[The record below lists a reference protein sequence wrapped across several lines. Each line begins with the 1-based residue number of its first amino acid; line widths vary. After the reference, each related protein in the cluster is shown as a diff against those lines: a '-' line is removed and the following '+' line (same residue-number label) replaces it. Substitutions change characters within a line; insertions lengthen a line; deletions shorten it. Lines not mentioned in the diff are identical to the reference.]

1 MEFLMPNNNRYEIS
15 EALQMPLPLT
25 KEEAMQETLTQKE
38 SAARRFP
45 ILPSNANVTVIPII
59 PGITLFG
66 YIRFLNASPVETRVD
81 IYANGRKVAAV
92 CISMLLRIY
101 EAVSGWYRIY
111 DLPRRNR
118 HKPSDVLR
126 LQVQSGGIYTVA
138 VTGLADALSTLTIED
153 SHRYLSPNRA
163 YIRCEAAPPDCP
175 AMDVYWDDRMVL
187 SDLRY
192 EEISRYLTTAPG
204 SHNLKLR
211 ETDTGKILVEHPKV
225 NLKGGKAYTVYVV
238 GSRADR
244 AGLQVLIPLEGVTYL
259 DTSENY
265 RIYGF
270 FLKTPVQMD
279 YPLLYYCQYL
289 SLKNHDKFQYN
300 QTRRI
305 IMLKGKLLFSGV
317 GSIAAYKM
325 ANVAS
330 MLVKLH
336 ADVHVIMTENACQF
350 ITPVTFETLTGN
362 KCMVDTFDRNFS
374 SMWHIFPLRKGGCAS
389 GCACFRKCDWQAGK
403 RHCG

>member
-25 KEEAMQETLTQKE
+25 KEEAMQETLTQEE

-81 IYANGRKVAAV
+81 IYANGRRVAAD
-92 CISMLLRIY
+92 LRY
-101 EAVSGWYRIY
+101 QHFTEYMKLFPGWYRIAIY
-111 DLPRRNR
+111 RAGTVTNPLT
-118 HKPSDVLR
+118 VLR

-138 VTGLADALSTLTIED
+138 VTGLADAISTLTIED

-163 YIRCEAAPPDCP
+163 YIRFVQFSPTAP

-259 DTSENY
+259 D
-265 RIYGF
+265 F
-270 FLKTPVQMD
+270 
-279 YPLLYYCQYL
+279 
-289 SLKNHDKFQYN
+289 
-300 QTRRI
+300 
-305 IMLKGKLLFSGV
+305 GK
-317 GSIAAYKM
+317 
-325 ANVAS
+325 
-330 MLVKLH
+330 
-336 ADVHVIMTENACQF
+336 
-350 ITPVTFETLTGN
+350 
-362 KCMVDTFDRNFS
+362 
-374 SMWHIFPLRKGGCAS
+374 
-389 GCACFRKCDWQAGK
+389 
-403 RHCG
+403 